1 MLDWLQRNE
10 EWVLKKNLNIGG
22 FLHGDSGKESPPAN
36 EGEAGD
42 LGLIPGS
49 GRSPGARNGN
59 LLQYSCLENPMGR
72 GTSWWATV
80 HGAAENQTTEQEY
93 THTRKHWI
101 VSVAPWCIWKDSVS
115 LINCAIPFYAEHHQ
129 VIVHFL
135 PLLKFLILNSVFDVS
150 FL

>member
-22 FLHGDSGKESPPAN
+22 FLHGDSGKESPPAS

-49 GRSPGARNGN
+49 GRSPGAGNGN
-59 LLQYSCLENPMGR
+59 LQFLPGESHGQRNLLVGYSPWGCRE
-72 GTSWWATV
+72 SDDWARV
-80 HGAAENQTTEQEY
+80 H

-135 PLLKFLILNSVFDVS
+135 PLWKFLILNSVFDVS

>member
-1 MLDWLQRNE
+1 MT
-10 EWVLKKNLNIGG
+10 G
-22 FLHGDSGKESPPAN
+22 FPGRSVGKESAYN
-36 EGEAGD
+36 AGD

-93 THTRKHWI
+93 THTQGNTE
-101 VSVAPWCIWKDSVS
+101 SS
-115 LINCAIPFYAEHHQ
+115 L
-129 VIVHFL
+129 
-135 PLLKFLILNSVFDVS
+135 LLLDAFEKILYP
-150 FL
+150 